1 MRLLRNLGVVSGLT
15 LASRVFGFLRE
26 ILTAKYLGASGVA
39 DTFFQALTIPN
50 TFRRILAEGAFNSAF
65 VPLYAR
71 ELENADQAEADRFA
85 SEALSVLLT
94 VTLSVVLIFQI
105 AAPWLAY
112 VFFPGSIGDPD
123 AMTFGALLLQIT
135 MPYLFT
141 MAFTAL
147 IGGALNTHGR
157 FAAAAG
163 APMLFNVVL
172 ILILALDFAENA
184 RLALWL
190 SIGVTT
196 SGVLQAVLLWMV
208 ARSSGLKITLRVP
221 RLTRRVKR
229 LIALGVPG
237 ALAAGATQI
246 NVLVTSSIAM
256 LEVGARSYL
265 NYAERLYQLPLGV
278 IGIAMGVA
286 LLPNLTRRVRSG
298 DEAGGQFAMNRAI
311 ELSLALTLPAAVAF
325 LAAPESLVEGL
336 YERGAFTAQST
347 ANTALALCAYAVG
360 LPAFVLVK
368 VLAPGFFARE
378 ETRTPMMFALAS
390 VVLNLVLALILFFG
404 GLGFMGLAIAT
415 SAAGWLNALLLGFT
429 LLRQGHLVFDDRLK
443 HRLPR
448 LALASILM
456 GVSVFALASILP
468 ELTATLTGWVGV
480 DGVSILGLLLLV
492 ASGGGIYAIACVSTG
507 ALRISEIMEALR
519 PPKALPPAVTEQSQE
534 RPDA

>member
-15 LASRVFGFLRE
+15 LASRVLGFLRE
-26 ILTAKYLGASGVA
+26 ILTAKYLGASVVA

-50 TFRRILAEGAFNSAF
+50 TFRRIFAEGAFNSAF

-71 ELENADQAEADRFA
+71 ELENADQAEADKFA

-94 VTLSVVLIFQI
+94 VTLSVVVIFQI

-112 VFFPGSIGDPD
+112 VFFPGSIGDPG
-123 AMTFGALLLQIT
+123 AMAFGAMLLQIT

-163 APMLFNVVL
+163 APLLFNLVL
-172 ILILALDFAENA
+172 IVILALDFSENSD
-184 RLALWL
+184 LAVWL
-190 SIGVTT
+190 SIGVTA

-208 ARSSGLKITLRVP
+208 AKTSGLKITLRVP

-256 LEVGARSYL
+256 LETGARSYL

-311 ELSLALTLPAAVAF
+311 ELSLALTLPAAIAF
-325 LAAPESLVEGL
+325 LAAPDSLVEGL
-336 YERGAFTAQST
+336 YQRGAFTAQST

-390 VVLNLVLALILFFG
+390 VILNLVLALALFFG
-404 GLGFMGLAIAT
+404 GLGFLGLALAT
-415 SAAGWLNALLLGFT
+415 SAAGWLNALLLAGT
-429 LLRQGHLVFDDRLK
+429 LSRRGLLILDDRFK

-448 LALASILM
+448 LALASLM
-456 GVSVFALASILP
+456 MGASVYATASLLPLLSAPLAATIGADWVSVLGLAVLVTVGGGVYALA
-468 ELTATLTGWVGV
+468 
-480 DGVSILGLLLLV
+480 
-492 ASGGGIYAIACVSTG
+492 CVTTG
-507 ALRISEIMEALR
+507 ALRIGEVIEAIR
-519 PPKALPPAVTEQSQE
+519 PMKGAPPPAELE
-534 RPDA
+534 